1 MAKVKVVKNNLDEN
15 LNGTNFVNT
24 ASQTV
29 FKFGNFNVTSN
40 FNGRELID
48 YSKELSTFVRPVTLE
63 TLVLTDTESDSVLEK
78 TKNVTLNLDRS
89 DLNTFAKFGSAY
101 EFLKVSIQNI
111 IINYPGSLFVD
122 SQIERYSNTTFYDY
136 TYDNVKN
143 ISTFKIPSEYTVNKF
158 GLIYN
163 LGNQSIVDDN
173 VLKNI
178 NISYTSY
185 VVWSENFNDNSH
197 IIVGFTGDT
206 IGMNYLTVKCLGNAF
221 PTITGGTTSGS
232 FNFHLKPNTRVFEDF
247 RIKIRDYEK
256 YIVSNR
262 DGVNG
267 FNFTLKDPTLLDDGS
282 VNYVKRNILWN
293 TGDGYNV
300 DIDSQDYRSLLESVL
315 SIGGKYDQIKT
326 DLIARFLTPTAL
338 QTYDLTDNKKTSK
351 LLRIYGAEFDQMKTF
366 IDSLV
371 YINKVTYDKKKN
383 LPDQVVSNLARTFG
397 WEYFQLVK
405 EDELVDRLLE
415 TAEPERKL
423 DEDLTPAE
431 VDIEMWRRILINT
444 NYFWKSKGTREA
456 IKAMFMLIGIPEPFI
471 NITEYIYTV
480 EGQIDPRQVPLTLD
494 DLPSASLPY
503 DESGYPIAPIETSDF
518 YYQVSGDSDGGQQ
531 YMNNFRNVGFNL
543 STQVDNKKSWVQTG
557 STYRRHYSSPTYYQQ
572 DNKLVLNTKE
582 VDISLDTA
590 RGIEYDVY
598 NYNKDDFEINST
610 GYTMPYSFINL
621 SLNVTGTTQN
631 QFQLPTSHEG
641 DYEVRFNGILL
652 NSDKKYTTSGGTS
665 TGNTENDYTIVGEN
679 LTLLGGS
686 AKNSTTG
693 RDVVQVTYLF
703 SGVTTAPLTGLTVT
717 YIVARVI
724 PNATGTEVMLP
735 EIPAGDVQLTING
748 VAATKGTPQFIA
760 DYIIDPNNPQKLI
773 IQNPALISYFAVNPY
788 TQIAMIHANQNNI
801 VNARSEVTRVDS
813 LQSGKVYFNNNAN
826 KTVYKL
832 NYKVNDV
839 KAVKI
844 LVNGIGLEPG
854 VDYTVNPNNK
864 YELFLPP
871 GINFGTVIS
880 AYYLVGDSAAFTPS
894 IDSDFGVGDISNL
907 SFLEFTELVQRKMI
921 NATNRKVITDH
932 KGGWY
937 PTLLK
942 IYTTYLS
949 RENLE
954 SQDPLK
960 SNGYTFENLYP
971 FLNKYNAFFNK
982 FVNELLSSTIIQRKG
997 GLLIRNTV
1005 FTKQKFPYKRGVSFD
1020 ASLNY
1025 FGDDGATYLKKPL
1038 FQRTDWTTDELILPN
1053 KCNDFIVDGIA
1064 ISYPSTTTTTTKQLL
1079 NTVLYYENVF
1089 TSVGPIENNGESGT
1103 ESTEKYN
1110 IVFDP
1115 GIIPGYLV
1123 KLRLNFLAKGI
1134 VDANDIETRVFA
1146 SVIVKVNNIIM
1157 FSYDELLYDYTPTEI
1172 TLFDK
1177 SYDLTISNSDVV
1189 EVALYNHEI
1198 RSVVSPEQ
1206 TLSSTQLSAV
1216 ALSVTPDGSVGGYI
1230 PSSVE
1235 NKVRFNLA

>member
-1 MAKVKVVKNNLDEN
+1 MAKVKVIKNKLDEN

-40 FNGRELID
+40 FNGRKYID

-63 TLVLTDTESDSVLEK
+63 SLVLTDTESDTILEK

-122 SQIERYSNTTFYDY
+122 SQIERLGNTTFYDY
-136 TYDNVKN
+136 TYDSVKN
-143 ISTFKIPSEYTVNKF
+143 ISTFKIPSVYTVNKF

-163 LGNQSIVDDN
+163 LGNKSVVDDN
-173 VLKNI
+173 LLKNI
-178 NISYTSY
+178 NLSYTNY

-197 IIVGFTGDT
+197 VVVGFTGDT
-206 IGMNYLTVKCLGNAF
+206 IGMNYLTVKCIGNAF
-221 PTITGGTTSGS
+221 PTVTGGTTAGS
-232 FNFHLKPNTRVFEDF
+232 FDIHLKPNTRVFEDF
-247 RIKIRDYEK
+247 RHKIRDYEK
-256 YIVSNR
+256 FIVSHR

-267 FNFTLKDPTLLDDGS
+267 FKFTLNDPILLDDGS

-300 DIDSQDYRSLLESVL
+300 DVDSQEYKTLLESVL
-315 SIGGKYDQIKT
+315 TIGGKYDQIKT
-326 DLIARFLTPTAL
+326 DLIARFLSPTAL

-351 LLRIYGAEFDQMKTF
+351 LLRIYGAEFDQLKTF

-371 YINKVTYDKKKN
+371 YVNKVTYNKKNN
-383 LPDQVVSNLARTFG
+383 LPDQIVSNLARTFG

-405 EDELVDRLLE
+405 EDELVDRLFE
-415 TAEPERKL
+415 TTETERKL

-456 IKAMFMLIGIPEPFI
+456 IKSMFMLIGIPEPFI
-471 NITEYIYTV
+471 NITEYVYTV
-480 EGQIDPRQVPLTLD
+480 DGQIDPRQVPLTLE

-503 DESGYPIAPIETSDF
+503 DESGYPIAPIETPEF
-518 YYQVSGDSDGGQQ
+518 YYQVSGDTDSGQE

-543 STQVDNKKSWVQTG
+543 NTQVDNKKSWVQAG

-572 DNKLVLNTKE
+572 DNKLILNTKE
-582 VDISLDTA
+582 VDISLDTS

-598 NYNKDDFEINST
+598 DYSKDDFEVNST
-610 GYTMPYSFINL
+610 GYTMPYSFVNL
-621 SLNVTGTTQN
+621 SLIVTGTTQSH
-631 QFQLPTSHEG
+631 FKLPTSHEG

-652 NSDKKYTTSGGTS
+652 NSDKAFSGGSTTSGNS
-665 TGNTENDYTIVGEN
+665 ENDYTIVGEN
-679 LTLLGGS
+679 LTLLGGA
-686 AKNSTTG
+686 AKNNSTG

-703 SGVTTAPLTGLTVT
+703 SGTTTAPLTGLTVT
-717 YIVARVI
+717 YIVARVEA
-724 PNATGTEVMLP
+724 NATGTEVLLP

-748 VAATKGTPQFIA
+748 VAATKGTSQFIA

-801 VNARSEVTRVDS
+801 VNARNEVTRVDS

-832 NYKVNDV
+832 NYKINDV
-839 KAVKI
+839 SAVKI

-880 AYYLVGDSAAFTPS
+880 AYYLVGDSAAFAPA
-894 IDSDFGVGDISNL
+894 IDSDFGVGDISKL

-949 RENLE
+949 RVNLDA
-954 SQDPLK
+954 SDPLK

-1005 FTKQKFPYKRGVSFD
+1005 FTKQKFAYKRGVSFD
-1020 ASLNY
+1020 TGLNY
-1025 FGDDGATYLKKPL
+1025 FGDDGATYIKKPL
-1038 FQRTDWTTDELILPN
+1038 NQTSDWTLDELLLPN
-1053 KCNDFIVDGIA
+1053 NCDDFIVDDVKIY
-1064 ISYPSTTTTTTKQLL
+1064 YPSTTTTTTNAIL
-1079 NTVLYYENVF
+1079 NTVLHYENTF
-1089 TSVGPIENNGESGT
+1089 SKFGPIDSNGDSGT
-1103 ESTEKYN
+1103 ESTERYL
-1110 IVFDP
+1110 IDFDP
-1115 GIIPGYLV
+1115 AIIPGYNID
-1123 KLRLNFLAKGI
+1123 LRLNFLAKAI
-1134 VDANDIETRVFA
+1134 IDSNDVGARVFA
-1146 SVIVKVNNIIM
+1146 SVTVTKNNIIM
-1157 FSYDELLYDYTPTEI
+1157 YSYEETELGYTPNEV

-1177 SYDLTISNSDVV
+1177 SFDITVNSSDVV
-1189 EVALYNHEI
+1189 EIVLYNNEL
-1198 RSVVSPEQ
+1198 RSLAVR
-1206 TLSSTQLSAV
+1206 TLSSTQLSADTLRV
-1216 ALSVTPDGSVGGYI
+1216 NPIGTVGAYI
-1230 PSSVE
+1230 PSFVE
-1235 NKVRFNLA
+1235 NRVSFDLA